1 MRCFPFPSHLSF
13 TVYTYFGKIITDW
26 GGSEQ
31 NDDKQLSPLKGSEE
45 KQCSSRGE
53 EGCQSSWAA
62 TSELGQL
69 CKFKLSE
76 QVVLHARRDLQGGVL
91 IQSVSVQALAL
102 IFFFQL
108 WTSFGLLDQRT
119 ECLSQS
125 NTAWVHLIYSA
136 MWTVTQ

>member
-102 IFFFQL
+102 IFFF
-108 WTSFGLLDQRT
+108 SSCCGLPLD
-119 ECLSQS
+119 
-125 NTAWVHLIYSA
+125 Y
-136 MWTVTQ
+136 